1 VFLKENIMRS
11 HIISISLASVLCT
24 TAAAG
29 AQQASQSVRIAGT
42 VKSATA
48 TGVVLATDKGDVD
61 IAITPQ
67 TRVLI
72 RKPATASEIKAG
84 AYLGTANQTTGDGTG
99 TANEVHLMD
108 MGPNVNSPMNK
119 PGLMMT
125 NGHVKS
131 VTHTAKGDELD
142 IDYGQAQTR
151 HVIVS
156 KGTTMTRMVDVGVAG
171 LKPGVEVSA
180 NTMTGANGKPTA
192 NFISVS
198 TPAK

>member
-1 VFLKENIMRS
+1 MRT
-11 HIISISLASVLCT
+11 HLVSLALVLCT
-24 TAAAG
+24 VGAAS
-29 AQQASQSVRIAGT
+29 AQQAAQSVRITGT

-48 TGVVLATDKGDVD
+48 TDVVLVTEKGDVD

-72 RKPATASEIKAG
+72 RQPAAASDIKVG
-84 AYLGTANQTTGDGTG
+84 SYLGTANQNTAEAGTG
-99 TANEVHLMD
+99 TANEVHIMN

-156 KGTTMTRMVDVGVAG
+156 KDTTMTRMVDLGASG
-171 LKPGVEVSA
+171 LKPGLEVNA
-180 NTMTGANGKPTA
+180 NTTSGANGKPTA
-192 NFISVS
+192 TFVMIN

>member
-1 VFLKENIMRS
+1 MRA
-11 HIISISLASVLCT
+11 HIAALALVLVT
-24 TAAAG
+24 AAAAG
-29 AQQASQSVRIAGT
+29 AQPAPQSVRIAGT
-42 VKSATA
+42 VRSVTA
-48 TGVVLATDKGDVD
+48 TNVVLATPKGDVD

-67 TRVLI
+67 TRVLV

-84 AYLGTANQTTGDGTG
+84 AYLGTANQTTEAGSG

-156 KGTTMTRMVDVGVAG
+156 KDTTMTRMVDVGAAG
-171 LKPGVEVSA
+171 LKPGLEVSA
-180 NTMTGANGKPTA
+180 NTTTGADGKPA
-192 NFISVS
+192 ASFISVN

>member
-1 VFLKENIMRS
+1 MRS
-11 HIISISLASVLCT
+11 PLIALTLVLLMA
-24 TAAAG
+24 TAVS
-29 AQQASQSVRIAGT
+29 AQQAQQSVRIAGT

-48 TGVVLATDKGDVD
+48 TQIVLTTDKGDVA

-67 TRVLI
+67 TRVLK
-72 RKPATASEIKAG
+72 RQPAAASDIKVG
-84 AYLGTANQTTGDGTG
+84 SYLGTANQTTEANTG

-119 PGLMMT
+119 PGLIMT

-131 VTHTAKGDELD
+131 VTHTAKGDEMD

-156 KGTTMTRMVDVGVAG
+156 KDTAMTRMVDVGAAG
-171 LKPGVEVSA
+171 LKPGLEVSA
-180 NTMTGANGKPTA
+180 NTTTGADGKPA
-192 NFISVS
+192 ASFVS
-198 TPAK
+198 ITTPAK

>member
-1 VFLKENIMRS
+1 MRS
-11 HIISISLASVLCT
+11 QIISLALVLFT
-24 TAAAG
+24 GAAAH
-29 AQQASQSVRIAGT
+29 AQQAPQGRSEGVRISGT
-42 VKSATA
+42 VKSVTA
-48 TGVVLATDKGDVD
+48 TEVVLATPKGDVH

-72 RKPATASEIKAG
+72 RKPAAASEIKAG
-84 AYLGTANQTTGDGTG
+84 AYLGTANQNTAEAGTG

-156 KGTTMTRMVDVGVAG
+156 KDTTMTRMVDLGVAG
-171 LKPGVEVSA
+171 LKPGLDVSA
-180 NTMTGANGKPTA
+180 NTTTVASGKPTA
-192 NFISVS
+192 TFIAVN

>member
-11 HIISISLASVLCT
+11 HIISLALVLCT

-29 AQQASQSVRIAGT
+29 AQPASQSVRIAGT

-72 RKPATASEIKAG
+72 RKPATAGEIKAG

-156 KGTTMTRMVDVGVAG
+156 KDTTMTRMVDVGVAG